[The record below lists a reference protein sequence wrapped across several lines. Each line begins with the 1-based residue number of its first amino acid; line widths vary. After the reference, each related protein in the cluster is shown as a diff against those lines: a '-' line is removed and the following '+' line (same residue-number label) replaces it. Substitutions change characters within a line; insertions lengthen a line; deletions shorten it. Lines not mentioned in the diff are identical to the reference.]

1 MSSAT
6 VHMVGKALLV
16 FICPRFSRAFST
28 SSWLAEKYMTSFSS
42 GSPWNLAE
50 ISSFSRSHSCFFMTR
65 ISTELPCLNTSS
77 ENKIEK
83 KNELTNTFTTSCD
96 RILSVLCWLHF
107 LCAPLAPLASFP
119 ALSLWFAAFLWHMLQ
134 VSQGLAPIGY
144 FPTPRLQDFPRS
156 PTLLCFPCL
165 TMLKSFGT
173 RFSWF
178 ISL

>member
-65 ISTELPCLNTSS
+65 ISTEFPCLNTSS
-77 ENKIEK
+77 ENKIER
-83 KNELTNTFTTSCD
+83 KNELTNTGTTCCD
-96 RILSVLCWLHF
+96 CILSGVWCWLFF

-119 ALSLWFAAFLWHMLQ
+119 ALSLWFPALLWHRLQ
-134 VSQGLAPIGY
+134 VSQGLAPTGY
-144 FPTPRLQDFPRS
+144 FPAPRLQDFPRS
-156 PTLLCFPCL
+156 PTFLCFPCL
-165 TMLKSFGT
+165 TMFGT